1 MLCFGF
7 QIEAIKELVKCNP
20 KGRFWLKADGT
31 DVKAALQESVRREWN
46 GDVDLLDGKLQDI
59 RREYE
64 ARISSCE
71 TISKANDI
79 STEDLVTAFTA
90 LIAALEEDITFLD
103 DGLQKAV
110 ESFRSK
116 FNNPSTPVET
126 LKSLNWDI
134 VEFQTL
140 LEQASFFKEQ
150 ISTSIA
156 DLTSSRLQ
164 APAAP
169 NWRLWIKQSPGY
181 LQFLRNLFKK
191 KRICATHILV
201 FMVADERRNCKPY
214 AIPIQYVPYKGIRD
228 QEVRDLTK
236 KIKIE
241 MTKAHLKVVGMYSF
255 LTYCTIARVCLFCCS
270 YGFCQFCQPI
280 QGMIFLFLG

>member
-71 TISKANDI
+71 IISKANDI
-79 STEDLVTAFTA
+79 STEDLVAAFTA
-90 LIAALEEDITFLD
+90 LIAALEEDIIFLD

-150 ISTSIA
+150 ISISIA
-156 DLTSSRLQ
+156 ELTSSRLQ

-169 NWRLWIKQSPGY
+169 NWRLWIKQPPAICSSCGTSSRKSEFVQHTS
-181 LQFLRNLFKK
+181 LFSWWLMSGATANLMPFPSSM
-191 KRICATHILV
+191 C
-201 FMVADERRNCKPY
+201 
-214 AIPIQYVPYKGIRD
+214 PIKGLETR
-228 QEVRDLTK
+228 K
-236 KIKIE
+236 
-241 MTKAHLKVVGMYSF
+241 
-255 LTYCTIARVCLFCCS
+255 
-270 YGFCQFCQPI
+270 
-280 QGMIFLFLG
+280 

>member
-79 STEDLVTAFTA
+79 STEDLVAAFTA
-90 LIAALEEDITFLD
+90 LIAALEEDIIFLD

-126 LKSLNWDI
+126 KLGHCRISNTVGTGI
-134 VEFQTL
+134 L
-140 LEQASFFKEQ
+140 LQGA
-150 ISTSIA
+150 
-156 DLTSSRLQ
+156 
-164 APAAP
+164 
-169 NWRLWIKQSPGY
+169 N
-181 LQFLRNLFKK
+181 
-191 KRICATHILV
+191 
-201 FMVADERRNCKPY
+201 
-214 AIPIQYVPYKGIRD
+214 QY
-228 QEVRDLTK
+228 
-236 KIKIE
+236 
-241 MTKAHLKVVGMYSF
+241 F
-255 LTYCTIARVCLFCCS
+255 YC
-270 YGFCQFCQPI
+270 
-280 QGMIFLFLG
+280 